1 MRTRDTPWSSDESHT
16 VIERYETRLQK
27 HGFGEEAL
35 GWGKKGRQQ
44 LRFSVLAS
52 HWDLR
57 GKTVLDLG
65 AGFGDFYAFS
75 RHLQLREYIGIDLTP
90 GLVSVG
96 NEKYGTEPGF
106 TLKLGSATDESL
118 FQECDVTVISGLF
131 NFRLNSGRNREF
143 ISTVLELAF
152 KFSRLGVACN
162 FVTDRVDFKDSLM
175 HYQSPSGALDIA
187 YHLTRNVTLKQD
199 YMPFEYSVFLDKR
212 QAIDHSSGLFRH
224 IGLSE

>member
-1 MRTRDTPWSSDESHT
+1 MRTQDTPWSSDESHT
-16 VIERYETRLQK
+16 AIERYETRLRK
-27 HGFGEEAL
+27 HGFGEDAL

-65 AGFGDFYAFS
+65 AGFGDFFAFS

-90 GLVSVG
+90 GLVATG
-96 NEKYGTEPGF
+96 NEKYGMEQGF

-131 NFRLNSGRNREF
+131 NFRLNSGRNSEF
-143 ISTVLELAF
+143 ISSVLGLAF

-162 FVTDRVDFKDSLM
+162 FVTDHVDFKDSLM
-175 HYQSPSGALDIA
+175 HYQSPSEALDIA
-187 YHLTRNVTLKQD
+187 YRFTRNVTLQQD
-199 YMPFEYSVFLDKR
+199 YMPFEYSIFLDHRDQFDPESAVFSHLNWNK
-212 QAIDHSSGLFRH
+212 
-224 IGLSE
+224 